1 MINVAVVTISDTCY
15 QKSQLDASGP
25 AVSARLQQMGW
36 TVATAGILPDE
47 LTMIADRLR
56 TLADSGEVAA
66 IFTTGGT
73 GVAKR
78 DVTPEAVRLVVEKE
92 LPGFGE
98 QMRAKGLQNTP
109 LASLSRSLAGTRG
122 GTLIVALPGSPK
134 GAVESLDAIVDLV
147 PHVLR
152 ILRGETAH
160 AATYRRT

>member
-1 MINVAVVTISDTCY
+1 MIKAAVVTISDTCY
-15 QKSQLDASGP
+15 EKSQLDSSGP
-25 AVSARLQQMGW
+25 AVCARLEAQGW
-36 TVATAGILPDE
+36 AVAVSEILPDDM
-47 LTMIADRLR
+47 TMIADRLR
-56 TLADSGEVAA
+56 ALAESGEVAA

-78 DVTPEAVRLVVEKE
+78 DVTPEAVRLVIEKE

-98 QMRAKGLQNTP
+98 QMRTKGLQHTP
-109 LASLSRSLAGTRG
+109 LASLSRSMAGTRG
-122 GTLIVALPGSPK
+122 EALIVALPGSPK

-160 AATYRRT
+160 AATYRST